1 MTYDYFL
8 IIVASET
15 KKNRN
20 MRYGQV
26 WGNMLS
32 VYRSELAHEIN
43 GTPLDPFYQSD
54 VAEETHEFVRGRW

>member
-1 MTYDYFL
+1 MTYDDFL
-8 IIVASET
+8 GLVANET

-32 VYRSELAHEIN
+32 VYRSELAHQIN

-54 VAEETHEFVRGRW
+54 VTEETHAFIRERW